1 MGRWAVVSGAAIVL
15 TVLLS
20 TSVFANVQTRE
31 NVRALAPHAD
41 ALVGPKILAPIGAA
55 PPVQPAQGWNVTITN
70 KASLIDYP
78 VSVLGGEVYTAG
90 IQMLLEIPSG
100 HHGQVRIQLDVTG
113 GFDPSEAARWVFFQ
127 PLYFV
132 TFNLDEGTWGA
143 RYFMQAATPVVY
155 RDSET
160 TLTATVRLFEN
171 GVLLAQDQQPSYFIR
186 VEPLVRAADVAFRGT
201 VTDADLPAM
210 GLIDL
215 VRIAIDQVIADPT
228 GELRPGKLVYVRSDD
243 LIREDVVVRDIVE
256 VRGDYHPAE
265 DPKVVAWKVSHSITR
280 VGTRNQAPF
289 LTEPAISPSGGDDIT
304 EFVFAVQYAD
314 LDGDPPQ
321 VSIVLDGARM
331 PMEFSRGLV
340 TMDAAFR
347 FAVHLAPGIHTYRFV
362 ADDQAGAPNSEVGT
376 GEFVV
381 VVGSSGIA
389 SGIIALDIGA
399 AIAGLA
405 VWKYRSRR
413 PDESG

>member
-31 NVRALAPHAD
+31 TVRALTPRAD
-41 ALVGPKILAPIGAA
+41 ALVGPKNLAPIGAA

-70 KASLIDYP
+70 KASLVDYP
-78 VSVLGGEVYTAG
+78 VSVMGAEVYTAG

-100 HHGQVRIQLDVTG
+100 HHGQVRIQMDVTG

-171 GVLLAQDQQPSYFIR
+171 GVLLAQDQQPSYLID

-210 GLIDL
+210 GHIDL
-215 VRIAIDQVIADPT
+215 VRIAIDQVIGDPT

-243 LIREDVVVRDIVE
+243 LIREDVVVRLSDPHLAQTLRESANVRLALSLPAMAAPAFVAALFGDRVQGVFRVGSRLLMVVE
-256 VRGDYHPAE
+256 LAVQARERAGRFAHGGRRPNFVRVLGPIRRSRGRPPAGLDHPRWGTRAHGILPRARHDGRGVSVRGAAWTRHPH
-265 DPKVVAWKVSHSITR
+265 VSVR
-280 VGTRNQAPF
+280 
-289 LTEPAISPSGGDDIT
+289 GG
-304 EFVFAVQYAD
+304 
-314 LDGDPPQ
+314 
-321 VSIVLDGARM
+321 
-331 PMEFSRGLV
+331 
-340 TMDAAFR
+340 
-347 FAVHLAPGIHTYRFV
+347 
-362 ADDQAGAPNSEVGT
+362 
-376 GEFVV
+376 
-381 VVGSSGIA
+381 
-389 SGIIALDIGA
+389 
-399 AIAGLA
+399 
-405 VWKYRSRR
+405 
-413 PDESG
+413 